1 MFCDHLGVGSHNCDH
16 TEEAGVICQSK
27 TQLNFFI
34 PLSMLVNYT
43 HTFNLLSNRGTIST
57 LHFVFLGCANG
68 DIRLRGGVSDTEG
81 RVEICYNS
89 TWGTVCDNMWG
100 PTNAGVACRQLGF
113 SSTGISVIINLQWVT
128 KKMEMS
134 ISHRSNTIFLSL
146 FWPGS
151 WIHLARRCSMYRQ
164 RNQTV

>member
-1 MFCDHLGVGSHNCDH
+1 MECSGNESRLVFCDHLGVGSHNRDH

-27 TQLNFFI
+27 TQLNLFV

-81 RVEICYNS
+81 QVEICYNS

-113 SSTGISVIINLQWVT
+113 SSTGIFQVT
-128 KKMEMS
+128 TS
-134 ISHRSNTIFLSL
+134 D
-146 FWPGS
+146 
-151 WIHLARRCSMYRQ
+151 YYYQ
-164 RNQTV
+164 Y

>member
-1 MFCDHLGVGSHNCDH
+1 
-16 TEEAGVICQSK
+16 
-27 TQLNFFI
+27 
-34 PLSMLVNYT
+34 ML
-43 HTFNLLSNRGTIST
+43 
-57 LHFVFLGCANG
+57 LGCANG

-128 KKMEMS
+128 KKNGNVNFPQEQ
-134 ISHRSNTIFLSL
+134 HHF
-146 FWPGS
+146 P
-151 WIHLARRCSMYRQ
+151 
-164 RNQTV
+164 